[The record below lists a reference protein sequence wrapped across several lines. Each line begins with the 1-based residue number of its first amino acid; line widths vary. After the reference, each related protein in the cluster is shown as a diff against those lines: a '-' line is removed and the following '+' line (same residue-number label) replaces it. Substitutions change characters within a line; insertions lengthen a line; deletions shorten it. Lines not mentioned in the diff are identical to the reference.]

1 MQHLPFR
8 SKRTKTNGKTKVKQR
23 IIKKR
28 NQNKTDKQKKE
39 KAKLDEK
46 KLVCSSFYAFGNN
59 ITRTVSG
66 NCFNFWLGLISI
78 AYISGF

>member
-1 MQHLPFR
+1 MQYLPFR
-8 SKRTKTNGKTKVKQR
+8 SKRTKTNSKTKVRQR
-23 IIKKR
+23 IIKKKKPK
-28 NQNKTDKQKKE
+28 QNRQTKKE

-66 NCFNFWLGLISI
+66 NCFNF
-78 AYISGF
+78 

>member
-8 SKRTKTNGKTKVKQR
+8 SKRTKTNSKTKVKQR
-23 IIKKR
+23 IIKKKKPK
-28 NQNKTDKQKKE
+28 QNRQTKKE

-66 NCFNFWLGLISI
+66 NCFNFW
-78 AYISGF
+78 

>member
-8 SKRTKTNGKTKVKQR
+8 SKRTKTNSKTKVKQR

-28 NQNKTDKQKKE
+28 NQKKNRQTKKE

>member
-8 SKRTKTNGKTKVKQR
+8 SKRTKTNSKTKVKQR
-23 IIKKR
+23 IIKKKKSK
-28 NQNKTDKQKKE
+28 QNRQTKKE

-66 NCFNFWLGLISI
+66 NCFNFW
-78 AYISGF
+78 

>member
-8 SKRTKTNGKTKVKQR
+8 SKRTKTNSKTKVKQR
-23 IIKKR
+23 IIKKKKPK
-28 NQNKTDKQKKE
+28 QNRQTKKE

-46 KLVCSSFYAFGNN
+46 KLVCSGFYAFGNN

-66 NCFNFWLGLISI
+66 NCFNFW
-78 AYISGF
+78 

>member
-8 SKRTKTNGKTKVKQR
+8 SKRTKTNSKTKVKQR
-23 IIKKR
+23 IIKKKKPK
-28 NQNKTDKQKKE
+28 QNRQTKKE

-66 NCFNFWLGLISI
+66 NCFNF
-78 AYISGF
+78 

>member
-8 SKRTKTNGKTKVKQR
+8 SKRSKTNSKTKVKQR
-23 IIKKR
+23 IIKKKKPK
-28 NQNKTDKQKKE
+28 QNRQTKKE

-66 NCFNFWLGLISI
+66 NCFNF
-78 AYISGF
+78 